1 MGRARPGTGW
11 FNRNQRRN
19 GARHGHGTEA
29 VPAVWHGR
37 FVGERQDGRSAAQG
51 ESQSSEGATVAR
63 DGAQASVR
71 AQAREN
77 DMELEE
83 LSVVE
88 KAAMLSGGSEWDSR
102 GNERA
107 GIPSFVMSDG
117 PHGVRRQLG
126 EGDHL
131 GLGAS
136 KPATCFPTAGTV
148 ANSWDPA
155 LAETMGEALGKEAHD
170 LDVNVLLGP
179 GLNIKRNPLCGRNFE
194 YYSEDPIVAGRMAA
208 GLIRGIQSNG
218 VSACPKHFAVN
229 SQELRRQASN
239 SVIDERT
246 MREIY
251 LTGFEIAVR
260 EAAPLTIMTSY
271 NEING
276 VYAHEN
282 KHLLQDILR
291 DEWGFD
297 GMVVSD
303 WGGSNSAVA
312 AVKAGGSL
320 EMPSPGYTSVRELVG
335 AVEAGTLAE
344 ADLNA
349 RAAEV
354 ARIAAV
360 TRLTGVGR
368 DDLLSDADAAA
379 HHEVARRV
387 AEGSSVLLKNA
398 ATAAGAALPLRAGM
412 RVAVVGDMAKTPR
425 FQGSGSS
432 KVNATREENIVDE
445 LTAAAERTGVT
456 VVGYQ
461 QGYDRQGAENRALV
475 DSAVALAAQGDVD
488 AVVAV
493 VGLDERSE
501 SEGLDRST
509 MAIPQVQ
516 NDLVAALAA
525 TGKPV
530 VVVLVAGSPV
540 ELPWFDS
547 VAAVLY
553 VGLSGQAGASATVRA
568 LTGEVNPSGHLAET
582 WPMRYDDCP
591 SAGWYPA
598 IGRDAIY
605 REGPFVG
612 YRYYGTAGVDVRF
625 PFGYGL
631 SYSTF
636 SYTNLLADETGV
648 EFTVTNDSDV
658 AGATVAQLYVSG
670 PSDGVLRPVRELK
683 GFTKVWLGAHESK
696 TVRIEFDRYTFRHF
710 DVAADKWAVE
720 SGIWTLA
727 VGDNAASLPLSTPF
741 AVAGDVDAAP
751 ADPALGHYLTGDVK
765 HVTDAEMATLFGH
778 EVVALGKPTV
788 LGVNDPISS
797 WVDSRGFTAR
807 TVARTLISREAKVRQ
822 KTGAPDLNTLFIL
835 NMPPRAMSKMTQG
848 MVDSAMVDAIVKIA
862 NGHTFRGLGGV
873 IAGFFRNQSAN
884 KHTEKELNHD

>member
-1 MGRARPGTGW
+1 
-11 FNRNQRRN
+11 
-19 GARHGHGTEA
+19 
-29 VPAVWHGR
+29 
-37 FVGERQDGRSAAQG
+37 
-51 ESQSSEGATVAR
+51 
-63 DGAQASVR
+63 
-71 AQAREN
+71 
-77 DMELEE
+77 MELEE

-102 GNERA
+102 GNDKA

-131 GLGAS
+131 GIGAS

-155 LAETMGEALGKEAHD
+155 LAEEMGEALGKEAHD

-194 YYSEDPIVAGRMAA
+194 YYSEDPVVAGRMAA

-239 SVIDERT
+239 SVVDERT
-246 MREIY
+246 MRELY
-251 LTGFEIAVR
+251 LTGFEIVVR
-260 EAAPLTIMTSY
+260 ESHPMTIMTSY

-282 KHLLQDILR
+282 KHLLQEILR

-320 EMPSPGYTSVRELVG
+320 EMPSPGLTSARELEG
-335 AVEAGTLAE
+335 AVKAGTLAE

-354 ARIAAV
+354 AKIAAQ
-360 TRLTGVGR
+360 TKLIGVGR
-368 DDLLSDADAAA
+368 DDLLTDEIAAE
-379 HHEVARRV
+379 HHNVARKV
-387 AEGSSVLLKNA
+387 AEGASVLLKNNG
-398 ATAAGAALPLRAGM
+398 ATLPLRRGT
-412 RVAVVGDMAKTPR
+412 RVAVVGDMAATAR
-425 FQGSGSS
+425 YQGSGSS
-432 KVNATREENIVDE
+432 KVNATKEENILDE
-445 LTAAAERTGVT
+445 IKNAEGLEL
-456 VVGYQ
+456 VGYE
-461 QGYDRQGAENRALV
+461 QGYDRQGKADRVLVKDAVTLASKENV
-475 DSAVALAAQGDVD
+475 DV
-488 AVVAV
+488 VVAV

-516 NDLVAALAA
+516 NDLVEALKA
-525 TGKPV
+525 TGKPIV
-530 VVVLVAGSPV
+530 IVLVAGSPV
-540 ELPWFDS
+540 ELPWFDD
-547 VAAVLY
+547 VDAVLY
-553 VGLSGQAGASATVRA
+553 VGLSGQAGASATVRV

-582 WPMRYDDCP
+582 WPLRYEDCP
-591 SAGWYPA
+591 SSGWYPA

-612 YRYYGTAGVDVRF
+612 YRYYETADVAVRF

-636 SYTNLLADETGV
+636 TYSSMKATEDGV
-648 EFTVTNDSDV
+648 DVIVSNDSDV
-658 AGATVAQLYVSG
+658 AGATVVQLYVRG
-670 PSDGVLRPVRELK
+670 PRGGVLRPDRELK
-683 GFTKVWLGAHESK
+683 GFAKVQLAAHESK
-696 TVRIEFDRYTFRHF
+696 TVHIDFDRYTFRHF
-710 DVAADKWAVE
+710 DTASNKWRIE
-720 SGIWTLA
+720 SGEWTLL
-727 VGDNAASLPLSTPF
+727 VGDNAENLPLSVKQT
-741 AVAGDVDAAP
+741 VTGDMKTTLAN
-751 ADPALGHYLTGDVK
+751 PALGNYLKGHVK
-765 HVTDAEMATLFGH
+765 EVTDTEMAVLFGH
-778 EVVALGKPTV
+778 EVLAPGKPVTFD
-788 LGVNDPISS
+788 VNDPIMS
-797 WVDSRGFTAR
+797 WVDSKGF
-807 TVARTLISREAKVRQ
+807 VARTIAKTLTNREAKIRE
-822 KTGAPDLNTLFIL
+822 KTGSPDLNTLFIL

-884 KHTEKELNHD
+884 KRTAKELSND

>member
-1 MGRARPGTGW
+1 
-11 FNRNQRRN
+11 
-19 GARHGHGTEA
+19 
-29 VPAVWHGR
+29 
-37 FVGERQDGRSAAQG
+37 
-51 ESQSSEGATVAR
+51 
-63 DGAQASVR
+63 
-71 AQAREN
+71 
-77 DMELEE
+77 MELEE

-102 GNERA
+102 GNDRA
-107 GIPSFVMSDG
+107 DIPSFVMSDG

-131 GLGAS
+131 GIGAS

-155 LAETMGEALGKEAHD
+155 LAEEMGEALGNEAHD

-218 VSACPKHFAVN
+218 ISACPKHFAVN

-239 SVIDERT
+239 SVVDERT
-246 MREIY
+246 MRELY

-260 EAAPLTIMTSY
+260 EAK
-271 NEING
+271 E
-276 VYAHEN
+276 
-282 KHLLQDILR
+282 ILR

-320 EMPSPGYTSVRELVG
+320 EMPSPGFTSVRELEG
-335 AVEAGTLAE
+335 AVKAGTLSE
-344 ADLNA
+344 ADINA

-354 ARIAAV
+354 AKIAAATKLV
-360 TRLTGVGR
+360 GVGR
-368 DDLLSDADAAA
+368 NDLLKDEVAAA
-379 HHEVARRV
+379 HHEVARKV
-387 AEGSSVLLKNA
+387 AEGSSVLLKNDD
-398 ATAAGAALPLRAGM
+398 ATLPFKAGT
-412 RVAVVGDMAKTPR
+412 RVAVVDDMAATAR
-425 FQGSGSS
+425 YQGSGSS
-432 KVNATREENIVDE
+432 KVNATREENILEEVKN
-445 LTAAAERTGVT
+445 AEGLVLA
-456 VVGYQ
+456 GYE
-461 QGYDRQGAENRALV
+461 QGYDRQGKADRVLV
-475 DSAVALAAQGDVD
+475 EDAVSLAGKDDVD
-488 AVVAV
+488 VVLAV

-516 NDLVAALAA
+516 NDLVEALKGI
-525 TGKPV
+525 GKPIV
-530 VVVLVAGSPV
+530 IVLVAGSPV
-540 ELPWFDS
+540 ELPWIDD

-582 WPMRYDDCP
+582 WPVRYEDCP
-591 SAGWYPA
+591 SSGWYPA

-612 YRYYGTAGVDVRF
+612 YRYYETAGVPVRF

-631 SYSTF
+631 SYSKFTY
-636 SYTNLLADETGV
+636 SAATAGEKGV
-648 EFTVTNDSDV
+648 DVMVGNDSDV
-658 AGATVAQLYVSG
+658 AGLAVVQLYVRG
-670 PSDGVLRPVRELK
+670 PQGGVLRPDRELK
-683 GFTKVWLGAHESK
+683 GFAKVSLAAHESK
-696 TVRIEFDRYTFRHF
+696 SVHIDFDRYTF
-710 DVAADKWAVE
+710 DVACNEWKTE
-720 SGIWTLA
+720 SGEWTLM
-727 VGDNAASLPLSTPF
+727 VGDNAEHLPLSIPF
-741 AVAGDVDAAP
+741 TVAGDIEPVAA
-751 ADPALGHYLTGDVK
+751 DVALGHYLIGHVK
-765 HVTDAEMATLFGH
+765 EVTDAEMAILFGH
-778 EVVALGKPTV
+778 EVVAPGKPVTFD
-788 LGVNDPISS
+788 VNDPIMS
-797 WVDSRGFTAR
+797 WVDSKGFVAR
-807 TVARTLISREAKVRQ
+807 TVAKTLTKQEAKIRQ

-884 KHTEKELNHD
+884 RRTARELNND

>member
-1 MGRARPGTGW
+1 
-11 FNRNQRRN
+11 
-19 GARHGHGTEA
+19 
-29 VPAVWHGR
+29 
-37 FVGERQDGRSAAQG
+37 
-51 ESQSSEGATVAR
+51 
-63 DGAQASVR
+63 
-71 AQAREN
+71 
-77 DMELEE
+77 MELEE
-83 LSVVE
+83 LSVLE
-88 KAAMLSGGSEWDSR
+88 KAAMLSGASEWDSR

-126 EGDHL
+126 AGDHL
-131 GLGAS
+131 GLGQS

-155 LAETMGEALGKEAHD
+155 LAEQMGEALGKEAHD

-194 YYSEDPIVAGRMAA
+194 YYSEDPQVAGHMAA
-208 GLIRGIQSNG
+208 GLVKGIQSNG
-218 VSACPKHFAVN
+218 ISACPKHFAVN

-251 LTGFEIAVR
+251 LTAFEITVR
-260 EAAPLTIMTSY
+260 EAHPWTIMTSY

-282 KHLLQDILR
+282 KHLLQEILR

-303 WGGSNSAVA
+303 WGGSNSAVD

-320 EMPSPGYTSVRELVG
+320 EMPSPGFTSVRELVG
-335 AVEAGTLAE
+335 AVQAGTLSE

-354 ARIAAV
+354 AKIA
-360 TRLTGVGR
+360 RLTKTEGVGR
-368 DDLLSDADAAA
+368 DDLLTDDVAAA
-379 HHEVARRV
+379 HHAVARHV
-387 AEGSSVLLKNA
+387 AENSSVLLKNDD
-398 ATAAGAALPLRAGM
+398 ATLPLKPGAT
-412 RVAVVGDMAKTPR
+412 VAVVGDMAKVAR

-432 KVNATREENIVDE
+432 KVNATREENLLDE
-445 LTAAAERTGVT
+445 LSKAEGVT
-456 VVGYQ
+456 VAGYA
-461 QGYDRQGAENRALV
+461 QGYDRQGATNQGLIDE
-475 DSAVALAAQGDVD
+475 AVALAGKADV
-488 AVVAV
+488 VVAV

-516 NDLVAALAA
+516 NDMVDALVA

-530 VVVLVAGSPV
+530 VIVLVAGSPV
-540 ELPWFDS
+540 ELPWYDG
-547 VAAVLY
+547 VAAMLY
-553 VGLSGQAGASATVRA
+553 IGLSGQAGASATANA
-568 LTGEVNPSGHLAET
+568 LTGKVNPSGHLAET
-582 WPMRYDDCP
+582 WPLRYTDCP
-591 SAGWYPA
+591 SSGWYPA

-612 YRYYGTAGVDVRF
+612 YRYYTTAGVPVRF

-631 SYSTF
+631 SYATF
-636 SYTNLLADETGV
+636 SYSDMKVDDNGV
-648 EFTVTNDSDV
+648 ECTVTNDSDV
-658 AGATVAQLYVSG
+658 PGATVVQLYVRG
-670 PSDGVLRPVRELK
+670 PQGGVLRPDRELK
-683 GFTKVWLGAHESK
+683 GFAKVQLDAHESK

-710 DVAADKWAVE
+710 DVESNAWHVE
-720 SGIWTLA
+720 SGEWTLM
-727 VGDNAASLPLSTPF
+727 VGANVEDILLTATHE
-741 AVAGDVDAAP
+741 VKGDVDPKP
-751 ADPALGHYLTGDVK
+751 ADPALGSYLTGKVK
-765 HVTDAEMATLFGH
+765 EVTDDEMTALFGRW
-778 EVVALGKPTV
+778 VTAPGKPETF
-788 LGVNDPISS
+788 GANDPISS
-797 WVDSRGFTAR
+797 WVDSKGFAAR
-807 TVARTLISREAKVRQ
+807 TVAKVLTNREKSVRE
-822 KTGAPDLNTLFIL
+822 KTGQPDLNTLFIL

-848 MVDSAMVDAIVKIA
+848 MIDSAMVQAIVKIA
-862 NGHTFRGLGGV
+862 NRHTFRGIGSF

-884 KHTEKELNHD
+884 KRTEKELNNE

>member
-1 MGRARPGTGW
+1 
-11 FNRNQRRN
+11 
-19 GARHGHGTEA
+19 
-29 VPAVWHGR
+29 
-37 FVGERQDGRSAAQG
+37 
-51 ESQSSEGATVAR
+51 
-63 DGAQASVR
+63 
-71 AQAREN
+71 
-77 DMELEE
+77 MELEE

-102 GNERA
+102 GNSRA

-131 GLGAS
+131 GIGAS

-155 LAETMGEALGKEAHD
+155 LAEEMGEALGKEAHD

-179 GLNIKRNPLCGRNFE
+179 GMNIKRNPLCGRNFE
-194 YYSEDPIVAGRMAA
+194 YYSEDPVVAGRMAA

-246 MREIY
+246 MRELY

-260 EAAPLTIMTSY
+260 EAGPMTIMTSY

-276 VYAHEN
+276 IYAHEN
-282 KHLLQDILR
+282 RHLLQEILR

-320 EMPSPGYTSVRELVG
+320 EMPSPGFTSVRELEG
-335 AVEAGTLAE
+335 AVRAGTLSE

-354 ARIAAV
+354 AKIAVATKLV
-360 TRLTGVGR
+360 GVGR
-368 DDLLSDADAAA
+368 DDLLKDDIAVA
-379 HHEVARRV
+379 HHEVARKV
-387 AEGSSVLLKNA
+387 AENASVLLKNDNAALPFKPGTRVAVIGDMA
-398 ATAAGAALPLRAGM
+398 ATARY
-412 RVAVVGDMAKTPR
+412 
-425 FQGSGSS
+425 QGSGSS
-432 KVNATREENIVDE
+432 KVNATREENILEEVKN
-445 LTAAAERTGVT
+445 AEGLHLA
-456 VVGYQ
+456 GYEP
-461 QGYDRQGAENRALV
+461 GYDRQGAIDRGLIEDAI
-475 DSAVALAAQGDVD
+475 ALAGKDSVDVVL
-488 AVVAV
+488 AVI
-493 VGLDERSE
+493 GLDERSE

-516 NDLVAALAA
+516 NDLIAALKG
-525 TGKPV
+525 TGKPI

-540 ELPWFDS
+540 ELPWMDD
-547 VAAVLY
+547 VVAVLY

-582 WPMRYDDCP
+582 WPLVYGDCP

-612 YRYYGTAGVDVRF
+612 YRYYETADVPVRF

-631 SYSTF
+631 SYSDFTF
-636 SYTNLLADETGV
+636 SDLSADDNGV
-648 EFTVTNDSDV
+648 TFTVTNDSDI
-658 AGATVAQLYVSG
+658 AGATVAQLYVRG
-670 PSDGVLRPVRELK
+670 PQGGVLRPDRELK
-683 GFTKVWLGAHESK
+683 GFVKVWLDAHESK
-696 TVRIEFDRYTFRHF
+696 KVTIPFDRYTFRHF
-710 DVAADKWAVE
+710 DVAANVWRTE
-720 SGIWTLA
+720 SGTWTLL
-727 VGDNAASLPLSTPF
+727 VGDNAEHLPLSVAYAVVGDMGVTP
-741 AVAGDVDAAP
+741 AN
-751 ADPALGHYLTGDVK
+751 PALGGYLTGHVK
-765 HVTDAEMATLFGH
+765 DVTDTEMAVLFGH
-778 EVVALGKPTV
+778 EVIAPGKPMTF
-788 LGVNDPISS
+788 GVNDPIMS
-797 WVDSRGFTAR
+797 WAGSKGF
-807 TVARTLISREAKVRQ
+807 VARTIAKTLTKQEAKIRQ
-822 KTGAPDLNTLFIL
+822 KTGSPDLNTLFVL

-848 MVDSAMVDAIVKIA
+848 RIDSAMVDAIVKIA

-873 IAGFFRNQSAN
+873 IAGYFRNQSAN
-884 KHTEKELNHD
+884 KRTAKELNND